1 MHRRAFYALFFASPA
16 VAIAIY
22 AIRLRSF
29 ANVYFLSVALGL
41 AAYTYLCNQFI
52 LAARPRF
59 LVEGVGAKR
68 LQILHVS
75 MPCLILV
82 LAALH
87 RVLKLG
93 LGLQQVPDGQ
103 PMPSGFLASF
113 VDALDHGLGF
123 REGTMMANLG
133 SAAWWLLLAFSVL
146 AAILFSKT
154 FFLRLAVVR
163 KVRELAVS
171 HGLGEEKARRGHATI
186 ALAALA
192 SLVHMLLSSSSAL
205 SSNGAGAIWLLA
217 YLVGC
222 LAFYSVTTLRHL
234 RRAERAGQGDRSSPG
249 TAASPGGQRQP

>member
-1 MHRRAFYALFFASPA
+1 MRRRLFYALFFASPA
-16 VAIAIY
+16 LAIAIY

-59 LVEGVGAKR
+59 LAEGGGAKR

-93 LGLQQVPDGQ
+93 LRLQSVSDGQ
-103 PMPSGFLASF
+103 PMPSGFLASLL
-113 VDALDHGLGF
+113 DALKHGLGF
-123 REGTMMANLG
+123 KEGTVMVNLG
-133 SAAWWLLLAFSVL
+133 AAAWWLLLVFSVL

-154 FFLRLAVVR
+154 FFLRFSVVR
-163 KVRELAVS
+163 KIRELAVS

-192 SLVHMLLSSSSAL
+192 SLVHMLLASSSAL
-205 SSNGAGAIWLLA
+205 SSNGVGAGWLLA

-222 LAFYSVTTLRHL
+222 AAFYAITTLRHL
-234 RRAERAGQGDRSSPG
+234 WKAGRARAAGRSQPG
-249 TAASPGGQRQP
+249 TAGPARGTRRP

>member
-1 MHRRAFYALFFASPA
+1 MRRRLFYVLFFASPA
-16 VAIAIY
+16 IAIAIY

-59 LVEGVGAKR
+59 LAEGVGAKR

-82 LAALH
+82 LAGLH
-87 RVLKLG
+87 RALKLG

-103 PMPSGFLASF
+103 PMPSGFLAAF
-113 VDALDHGLGF
+113 VDAMDRGLGF
-123 REGTMMANLG
+123 KEGTMMDNLG
-133 SAAWWLLLAFSVL
+133 TAAWWLLLVFSVL

-154 FFLRLAVVR
+154 FFLRFAIVR

-205 SSNGAGAIWLLA
+205 SSNGLGAVWLLA

-222 LAFYSVTTLRHL
+222 LAFYAITTLSHL
-234 RRAERAGQGDRSSPG
+234 RKAGRAGDGGRRRPG
-249 TAASPGGQRQP
+249 TAGSARGPRLP

>member
-1 MHRRAFYALFFASPA
+1 MRRRLFYVLFFASPA
-16 VAIAIY
+16 IAIAIY

-59 LVEGVGAKR
+59 LAEGVGAKR

-75 MPCLILV
+75 MPSLVLV

-93 LGLQQVPDGQ
+93 LGLQLSPDGQ
-103 PMPSGFLASF
+103 PMPSGFLASL
-113 VDALDHGLGF
+113 VDALKHGLGF
-123 REGTMMANLG
+123 KDGTAMADFG

-154 FFLRLAVVR
+154 FFLRFAAVR
-163 KVRELAVS
+163 KIRELAVS
-171 HGLGEEKARRGHATI
+171 RGLGEEKLRRGHATI
-186 ALAALA
+186 SLAAMA
-192 SLVHMLLSSSSAL
+192 SLVHVLLSSSSAL
-205 SSNGAGAIWLLA
+205 SSNVVGAVWLLA

-222 LAFYSVTTLRHL
+222 IAFYAVTTLRHL
-234 RRAERAGQGDRSSPG
+234 LKAGRIG
-249 TAASPGGQRQP
+249 AANSRQPGAAGSHRDRPRP

>member
-1 MHRRAFYALFFASPA
+1 MRRRLFYILFFASPA
-16 VAIAIY
+16 IAIAIY

-59 LVEGVGAKR
+59 LVEGVGPKR

-87 RVLKLG
+87 RILKLG
-93 LGLQQVPDGQ
+93 LGLQLASDGQ
-103 PMPSGFLASF
+103 PMPSGFLASL
-113 VDALDHGLGF
+113 VDALKHGLGF
-123 REGTMMANLG
+123 KEGSVMADLG
-133 SAAWWLLLAFSVL
+133 AAAWWLLLAFSVL

-154 FFLRLAVVR
+154 FFLRFSLVR
-163 KVRELAVS
+163 KVREFAVS
-171 HGLGEEKARRGHATI
+171 RGLGEEKARRGHATI

-192 SLVHMLLSSSSAL
+192 SLAHMLLSSSSAL
-205 SSNGAGAIWLLA
+205 SSNGAGAAWLLA

-222 LAFYSVTTLRHL
+222 GAFYAVTTLRHL
-234 RRAERAGQGDRSSPG
+234 RKAERAGS
-249 TAASPGGQRQP
+249 GGRGRRGP